1 MKYIIA
7 NIKVPI
13 EINKDIKTGFKTY
26 MERASIDFTKCDV
39 LPPEKG
45 VNNSQ
50 FLSNLTSFLGTS
62 LTESESS
69 SKPLKTGRITGA
81 EGGANTTNDGDD
93 LSSKL
98 SEKKTDPNAE
108 QKTKKAYEEPKLA
121 EEEPMSE
128 EEYHY
133 SSELESD
140 SESESENEI
149 NDEMMNVK
157 MESFVLKSELSNKL
171 PKHNNNV
178 SFKKTPSK
186 SSRFTQKTRV

>member
-13 EINKDIKTGFKTY
+13 ETNNINGGFTTY
-26 MERASIDFTKCDV
+26 MERASVEFSDCDE
-39 LPPEKG
+39 LPPEHEMNHT
-45 VNNSQ
+45 V
-50 FLSNLTSFLGTS
+50 FLSNMSSFLGT
-62 LTESESS
+62 
-69 SKPLKTGRITGA
+69 PLKDSRVKEPNKDPPIVKTIPK
-81 EGGANTTNDGDD
+81 EIKLDI
-93 LSSKL
+93 SKDI
-98 SEKKTDPNAE
+98 SKIE
-108 QKTKKAYEEPKLA
+108 

-133 SSELESD
+133 SSNSD
-140 SESESENEI
+140 SESDNEI
-149 NDEMMNVK
+149 NDEMMHVK
-157 MESFVLKSELSNKL
+157 QESFVLKTELSNKL